1 MVLLLLLALGARG
14 AAAFMVHMG
23 SSCSLA
29 ANGSATDF
37 AFSLV
42 FNKKPLVCYEPHAR
56 RFVACDYGLLQAVA
70 AQLAAGLNNGSAWIQ
85 RAQSRQRA
93 CAQLGT
99 RFWASTALRST
110 SPRARIVP
118 WPSDTSILLTCHVW
132 GFYPPELTVLWL
144 HNGAV
149 LEPEAPSSVSA
160 VPNGDGTYQTRVA
173 LRLVAPRA
181 GDTFTCAVQHQSLA
195 QPLLEDWSPGLS
207 PGLALKVAAAAVLMA
222 LGLGSFIAGFCRY
235 RARPAA
241 PGYTPLPGD
250 NYPAGST

>member
-99 RFWASTALRST
+99 RFWASTALRSSEAGT
-110 SPRARIVP
+110 GPPPAPASSPGRRTPPSSSPATSGASTHPSSRCFGCTTAPCWSPRPLPPSRPSPTATAPTRRGWP
-118 WPSDTSILLTCHVW
+118 CGSWPRGPATPSRAPCSTRAWPSPCWRT
-132 GFYPPELTVLWL
+132 GVL
-144 HNGAV
+144 V
-149 LEPEAPSSVSA
+149 
-160 VPNGDGTYQTRVA
+160 
-173 LRLVAPRA
+173 
-181 GDTFTCAVQHQSLA
+181 
-195 QPLLEDWSPGLS
+195 
-207 PGLALKVAAAAVLMA
+207 
-222 LGLGSFIAGFCRY
+222 CR
-235 RARPAA
+235 RGWR
-241 PGYTPLPGD
+241 
-250 NYPAGST
+250 